1 MDLILTESQF
11 INLLKEEKQ
20 EELYSVLND
29 SRNFTKK
36 LIKDVK
42 NQYNIDFKF
51 ASTWGSVIGGFIGPV
66 SRYLEGKYTNL
77 SEYDI
82 SLICFGIML
91 TFFFDNTE
99 KLKLVLEILKEE
111 KLITFFDRAIM
122 KTYDLKDAFLNFLS
136 SLNVTFSNVSNMISY
151 TFLVP
156 LVPLIFDLPDL
167 SEEQVELF
175 ATGVGHY
182 MGLSFS
188 SKLVSEIIKQMIKR
202 FKS

>member
-99 KLKLVLEILKEE
+99 KLKLVLEILKEK

>member
-99 KLKLVLEILKEE
+99 KLKLVLEILKEK

-175 ATGVGHY
+175 ASGVGHY